1 MTYYDFIADE
11 EAKIQ
16 RKKAK
21 KFANALAIYD
31 DAKTAYHRGAITIE
45 QLRHIAEE
53 LDL

>member
-1 MTYYDFIADE
+1 MTYYEFIADE

-16 RKKAK
+16 RKKAR

-31 DAKTAYHRGAITIE
+31 DALVAYNRGAITIE
-45 QLRHIAEE
+45 QLRNIAEE